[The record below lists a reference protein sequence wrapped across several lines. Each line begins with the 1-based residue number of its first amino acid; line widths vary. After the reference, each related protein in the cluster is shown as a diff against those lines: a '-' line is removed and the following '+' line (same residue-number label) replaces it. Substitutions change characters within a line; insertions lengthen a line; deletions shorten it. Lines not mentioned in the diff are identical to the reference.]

1 LGLDD
6 GLSRDGL
13 GVSRDAGG
21 VKSMMTLLARMGHSI
36 ALLVF
41 LTMLGLALA
50 AGAPQPNANEPVD
63 PDASVVKEQTLLQEA
78 PRIEGRI
85 DIPDK
90 KASVLIQPAGRKWDY
105 FHEVIL
111 HWLGAILI
119 LGMIALLALGYL
131 ILGRIRISSGRSG
144 IKVARFNGFERFS
157 HWLTAVSFV
166 LLGLTGLNIT
176 FGKLVLLPVM
186 GPEAFSAFAQISKY
200 VHNFVSFSFL
210 VGLVL
215 IVALWMK
222 DNIPRR
228 VDIDWVKQGGGFIK
242 SKHAPAGRFNA
253 GEKLVFWFALAAG
266 VAVSVS
272 GFLLLFPFYLTDIA
286 GMQIAQV
293 VHAMVAVLFVAVIL
307 AHIYIGTLG
316 MEGAFEAMGT
326 GEVDLNWAKE
336 HHDLWL
342 EDELAKERSAE
353 RPGALPAAPAK

>member
-1 LGLDD
+1 MNHD
-6 GLSRDGL
+6 GDGVRSL
-13 GVSRDAGG
+13 
-21 VKSMMTLLARMGHSI
+21 MTLLSRMRHAV

-41 LTMLGLALA
+41 LTLLA
-50 AGAPQPNANEPVD
+50 ALPAAAQHPESSQPVD
-63 PDASVVKEQTLLQEA
+63 PDASAVKEQTLLQQA
-78 PRIEGRI
+78 PRIQGRI

-90 KASVLIQPAGRKWDY
+90 KASVLIQPAGREWDY

-111 HWLGAILI
+111 HWLGAIVI
-119 LGMIALLALGYL
+119 LGMLVLLALAYVVM
-131 ILGRIRISSGRSG
+131 GRIRISSGRSG
-144 IKVARFNGFERFS
+144 RKVLRFNSFERFS

-176 FGKLVLLPVM
+176 FGKLVLLPVI

-200 VHNFVSFSFL
+200 LHNFVSFSF
-210 VGLVL
+210 VAGLVL
-215 IVALWMK
+215 IVALWIK
-222 DNIPRR
+222 DNVPGR

-253 GEKLVFWFALAAG
+253 GEKLVFWFALGAG
-266 VAVSVS
+266 VAVTVS
-272 GFLLLFPFYLTDIA
+272 GYMLLFPFYLTNIA

-293 VHAMVAVLFVAVIL
+293 VHAVVAVLFVAVIL

-342 EDELAKERSAE
+342 EDKLAGERSVGQ
-353 RPGALPAAPAK
+353 PGPSPAAPAK